1 MKPVNMKPFSIEGS
15 VSADQCALL
24 RDYVE
29 GVAVEAVERQIAN
42 AMPLPGVAFYQLQS
56 SFDTVTYMILDEVAY
71 CYERHE
77 SSWHRMMVPA
87 SHIREAK
94 DLIRRVA

>member
-24 RDYVE
+24 RHNVE
-29 GVAVEAVERQIAN
+29 DLALESVAYPSNVFP
-42 AMPLPGVAFYQLQS
+42 MPGVQFFQLRS
-56 SFDTVTYMILDEVAY
+56 SFATVTYMILDGVAY
-71 CYERHE
+71 YYEVFDH
-77 SSWHRMMVPA
+77 SWHRMMVPA

-94 DLIRRVA
+94 DLIRIVA

>member
-24 RDYVE
+24 RHNVE
-29 GVAVEAVERQIAN
+29 DVALKAVAYPSGVFP
-42 AMPLPGVAFYQLQS
+42 MPGVEFFQLES
-56 SFDTVTYMILDEVAY
+56 SFAMVTYMILDDVAY
-71 CYERHE
+71 YYEINNHR
-77 SSWHRMMVPA
+77 WHRMMVPA

>member
-24 RDYVE
+24 RHNVE
-29 GVAVEAVERQIAN
+29 DLALESVAYPSN
-42 AMPLPGVAFYQLQS
+42 FFPMPGVEFFQLES
-56 SFDTVTYMILDEVAY
+56 SLAMVTYMILDEVAY
-71 CYERHE
+71 YYEIYSQR
-77 SSWHRMMVPA
+77 WHRMMVPA

-94 DLIRRVA
+94 DLIRKVA

>member
-1 MKPVNMKPFSIEGS
+1 MKPVSMATFEIPGS

-24 RDYVE
+24 RHNVE
-29 GVAVEAVERQIAN
+29 DLALESVAYPSNVFP
-42 AMPLPGVAFYQLQS
+42 MPGVEFFQLEL
-56 SFDTVTYMILDEVAY
+56 SFAMVTYMILDEVAY
-71 CYERHE
+71 YYEIFNHR
-77 SSWHRMMVPA
+77 WHRMMVPA